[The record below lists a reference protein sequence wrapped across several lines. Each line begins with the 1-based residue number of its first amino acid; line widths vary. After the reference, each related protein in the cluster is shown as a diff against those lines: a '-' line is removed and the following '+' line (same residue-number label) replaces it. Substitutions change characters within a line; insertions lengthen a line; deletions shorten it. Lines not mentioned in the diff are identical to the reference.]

1 VPLHILLADDSVP
14 AQNMGKKIL
23 CDAGFAVTTASN
35 GLEAIRKIADAV
47 PDVAILDIFMPGY
60 TGLEVCQKLRASAAT
75 AHLPVILTVGKLEPY
90 RPEDGAQV
98 QSNAVIVK
106 PFVASELIAAVRSV
120 AQAEAAAP
128 ATSPAPAAAPAPS
141 HEAAAADADE
151 PLFSYGAPATG
162 AEDLL
167 SAGSPVVGEPTL
179 GNATEGSASLLYN
192 PDAGHTRFSA
202 SAADLLPSASAADSR
217 SVEVDSPFADLE
229 IEPDERFAPAAPDRP
244 EAPLLSE
251 EIFPTDPAS
260 EPAPPPLEVPTL
272 DPLLETSAPIMPTGI
287 LGESNI
293 QAGDPEPQVFHTEA
307 PAPVE
312 ALTPEEEARRK
323 AFEELFNSSE
333 LPPLEETPASS
344 LATQVAPEPPA
355 PEAPAPEP
363 HGTEPVAPPVSA
375 VGAPP
380 VAPEPILQ
388 QEFTMTPAPAEE
400 YSEQLPSWNVSAEEE
415 PLAVDLE
422 PHLLAPEAVAP
433 APVESHPVE
442 LHGESIKDVPIQ
454 PPVREEKP
462 VIEPAAIHA
471 EEVKE
476 KVLPRPAEP
485 AEAAISQAP
494 LLEMEQPEVPE
505 EAILETAQPLEVEW
519 PTPVAAEPPAVHP
532 EEHFAAPHSPVAEA
546 PEPESLAHQSVLSS
560 MTEAAAGAGIAATS
574 STVVQR
580 VETEVK
586 HVASTHLFAG
596 PETRAEKVAA
606 PTAEPA
612 PQTKPVVEPDLSAK
626 ELAAPVEVAAVPVT
640 EAHAGVRFAA
650 AEAPSAPVGVALPHV
665 QEIPA
670 AAVPHSPEVASETA
684 AHDSDAVLSADS
696 APRSLEAERMHQAVE
711 RVIDRFKPLLVAAIV
726 RELARME

>member
-1 VPLHILLADDSVP
+1 VDFPLAD
-14 AQNMGKKIL
+14 
-23 CDAGFAVTTASN
+23 
-35 GLEAIRKIADAV
+35 
-47 PDVAILDIFMPGY
+47 LDIEPG
-60 TGLEVCQKLRASAAT
+60 
-75 AHLPVILTVGKLEPY
+75 
-90 RPEDGAQV
+90 
-98 QSNAVIVK
+98 
-106 PFVASELIAAVRSV
+106 
-120 AQAEAAAP
+120 
-128 ATSPAPAAAPAPS
+128 
-141 HEAAAADADE
+141 
-151 PLFSYGAPATG
+151 
-162 AEDLL
+162 
-167 SAGSPVVGEPTL
+167 
-179 GNATEGSASLLYN
+179 
-192 PDAGHTRFSA
+192 
-202 SAADLLPSASAADSR
+202 
-217 SVEVDSPFADLE
+217 
-229 IEPDERFAPAAPDRP
+229 ERFAPAAPGRP

-260 EPAPPPLEVPTL
+260 EPAPPPLEVPAL
-272 DPLLETSAPIMPTGI
+272 DPLLETSAPIMPTSI
-287 LGESNI
+287 LDESNI
-293 QAGDPEPQVFHTEA
+293 QAGDLPEPQVFHAEA

-312 ALTPEEEARRK
+312 VLTPEEEARRK

-344 LATQVAPEPPA
+344 LATQVAPEPPE
-355 PEAPAPEP
+355 PEPPAPEP
-363 HGTEPVAPPVSA
+363 HGTEPVAPPVSV

-388 QEFTMTPAPAEE
+388 QEFTMTPAPAKE

-433 APVESHPVE
+433 APVESHPVV

-494 LLEMEQPEVPE
+494 LVETEQPEVPE

-519 PTPVAAEPPAVHP
+519 QTPVAAEPPAVHL

-560 MTEAAAGAGIAATS
+560 MTEAAGVAATS
-574 STVVQR
+574 PTVVQR

-586 HVASTHLFAG
+586 HVASSHLFAG
-596 PETRAEKVAA
+596 PETRAEKIAA

-612 PQTKPVVEPDLSAK
+612 PETKPVVEPDLSAK
-626 ELAAPVEVAAVPVT
+626 EVAAPVEVAA
-640 EAHAGVRFAA
+640 ASAA
-650 AEAPSAPVGVALPHV
+650 VALPHV
-665 QEIPA
+665 QEIPV
-670 AAVPHSPEVASETA
+670 AAVPHSPEVASEATA
-684 AHDSDAVLSADS
+684 QDSDAVLSADS